1 MCSSEIGPLCDKK
14 RNLLTSD
21 KLEMCA
27 ILLEQFYS
35 VFTTPHPNKQVFD
48 PDVFFSVESITCQDD
63 ELFLTDITITE
74 SIIID
79 SIRELSSNSAAGLD
93 GIPCAHELAPSLLI
107 LFKQS
112 ISSGII
118 DPSLKRAAI
127 VPVIKSGDRTAP
139 SNYRPISL
147 TSVIIKVLE
156 RIIRKQ
162 IVAFLIS
169 KGYLNPT
176 QHGFREWRS
185 CLSALLNVFDDIMHL
200 MIWYTLISRR
210 HLTRLIMEYSSI
222 KSKLL
227 VSLVNWV
234 YGCTIS

>member
-1 MCSSEIGPLCDKK
+1 MAEESLAVTRIKSDSKYFFRYAKKISVCASEIGPLYDKK
-14 RNLLTSD
+14 MNLLTSD

-27 ILLEQFYS
+27 ILLEQFNS
-35 VFTTPHPNKQVFD
+35 VFTTPHPNKHVFD

-79 SIRELSSNSAAGLD
+79 SIRELSSNSAAGPD
-93 GIPCAHELAPSLLI
+93 GIPCSLLLNCAHELAPSLLI

-112 ISSGII
+112 ISSGVI

-127 VPVIKSGDRTAP
+127 VPVFKSGDRTAP

-156 RIIRKQ
+156 RIIRKHSC
-162 IVAFLIS
+162 F
-169 KGYLNPT
+169 
-176 QHGFREWRS
+176 S
-185 CLSALLNVFDDIMHL
+185 CL
-200 MIWYTLISRR
+200 
-210 HLTRLIMEYSSI
+210 
-222 KSKLL
+222 
-227 VSLVNWV
+227 
-234 YGCTIS
+234 